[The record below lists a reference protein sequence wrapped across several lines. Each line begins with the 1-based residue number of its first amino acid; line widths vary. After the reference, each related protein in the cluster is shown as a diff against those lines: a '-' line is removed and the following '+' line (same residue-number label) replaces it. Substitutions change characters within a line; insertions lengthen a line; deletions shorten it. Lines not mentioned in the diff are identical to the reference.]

1 MRIFQYVGGISKG
14 PRVSMMLLH
23 VLISVSLL
31 LSSAA
36 ASELINP
43 YFEQLSL
50 EEGLSQTIVECIAQ
64 DQRGFMWFGTED
76 GLNRYDGYTFTVLRH
91 DPEDPNSLT
100 YNHILSLYVDK
111 AGYIWIGTFDSG
123 LDKYDPYTENFVHY
137 RFDQDNPKSLS
148 NDHVI
153 SILEDSSGSLWIG
166 TMRGLNRLDR
176 ETGAFTRYLN
186 DPSNHGSISNNT
198 ARVIYEDRSGTLWV
212 GTEGG
217 GLNRFVRG
225 EDRFV
230 RYTTDPRDP
239 ASIGHDHIR
248 AIHEDRSGTL
258 WIGTVGG
265 GLSALDSDRESFT
278 TYRHD
283 RNDPSSL
290 SHDQV
295 YAIHEDRTGALWIGT
310 NGGGLNRFDPRTR
323 TFTSYTS
330 DPSDPSS
337 LSYDEI
343 YDIFEDHSG
352 VVWLGT
358 YGGGINK
365 FDSKRKKFEVYR
377 PRPGDPNSLSQAIV
391 WTIFEEEETGVL
403 WIGTHGGG
411 LDRLD
416 RKTNS
421 WTHYRHD
428 PNDPHSLTS
437 DIVRVVYEDSRGTL
451 WVATH
456 GGGLCILDR
465 RTGRFTAFRN
475 DPDDP
480 SSISHDQLRSVYED
494 RTGTLWFGTNGGGLN
509 RFNRSRRTFTRY
521 TNDPDDPRSLS
532 NDYVRV
538 MHEDRDGNFW
548 IGTQGGGLELM
559 ERETGAF
566 THFRNDPADTNSV
579 SSDYVFSILED
590 DAGTLWIG
598 TWGGGLNRFDRRNRT
613 FSRYIVEDGLA
624 SNSVYGGL
632 MDEQGNI
639 WLSTNNGISRF
650 TPRTETFKNYT
661 VDDGLQ
667 GNEFNGN
674 SFFKSASGEMFFG
687 GTYGLTSF
695 YPHEIKDNPF
705 IPPIVITSFS
715 KFNKE
720 VRFDRPLSEIG
731 ELVLSHKD
739 YVFSFE
745 FAALDYSAPSKNQ
758 YAYRM
763 KGLDED
769 WIPTGSDKRFAYY
782 TTLPPGRYEFMVKG
796 SNNDGLWNEEGTSVR
811 IRITPPFHQTWWF
824 RAVVFLAAVL
834 LIRAWFRRRMRSTR
848 ITAELEAAHDA
859 QMSIMPHTDPEIEG
873 LDISGICIP
882 ANEVGGDFYDYI
894 SLNVNKDRFGIVIGD
909 VAGKAMKAAMVAV
922 MSSGMVFSKADE
934 DLTTDQIATR
944 LNRAIYHKTDEI
956 IYTALCLGF
965 IDVKTKEFSFTLAG
979 FCPPILKSGETLQ
992 RLDGVGPRFPLGILE
1007 DVAYEQRSIQLA
1019 HGDVLVL
1026 YTDGVTEARN
1036 REKEF
1041 YGHDGLERLVGQ
1053 MDSNRMTAS
1062 EIKESIV
1069 ADVDRFARKAPQMD
1083 DMTVIVVKVD

>member
-1 MRIFQYVGGISKG
+1 MLIHSDRIRRMFLVRSTIAL
-14 PRVSMMLLH
+14 VFAFALLIHTH
-23 VLISVSLL
+23 VAADSVS
-31 LSSAA
+31 
-36 ASELINP
+36 IH
-43 YFEQLSL
+43 FEQLSL

-111 AGYIWIGTFDSG
+111 AGYIWVGTFDSG
-123 LDKYDPYTENFVHY
+123 LDRFDPYTESFTHY
-137 RFDQDNPKSLS
+137 RHDPGDPSSLS

-153 SILEDSSGSLWIG
+153 SILEDSFGDLWIG

-176 ETGAFTRYLN
+176 ETGEFTRYLN
-186 DPSNHGSISNNT
+186 DPADTGSISHNT
-198 ARVIYEDRSGTLWV
+198 ARVIYEDRSGTLWI

-217 GLNRFVRG
+217 GL
-225 EDRFV
+225 DRFV
-230 RYTTDPRDP
+230 REEDRFISYTNDPNNP
-239 ASIGHDHIR
+239 TSIAHDQVR
-248 AIHEDRSGTL
+248 AIHEDRSGVL

-265 GLSALDSDRESFT
+265 GLCALDGDRETFT
-278 TYRHD
+278 NYRHVPG
-283 RNDPSSL
+283 DPTSIG
-290 SHDQV
+290 HDQI
-295 YAIHEDRTGALWIGT
+295 YAIHEDRTGKLWIGT
-310 NGGGLNRFDPRTR
+310 NGGGLAMFDPKTR
-323 TFTSYTS
+323 TFTSYTN

-343 YDIFEDHSG
+343 YDIFEDNSG
-352 VVWLGT
+352 VIWLGT
-358 YGGGINK
+358 YGGGVNK

-377 PRPGDPNSLSQAIV
+377 PRPGDPNSLSQSIV
-391 WTIFEEEETGVL
+391 WTIYEEEETGVL

-411 LDRLD
+411 LNRFDRNAN
-416 RKTNS
+416 R

-428 PNDPHSLTS
+428 PDDPYSLTA
-437 DIVRVVYEDSRGTL
+437 DIVRVVYLDSRGTF

-465 RTGRFTAFRN
+465 DTGRFTSFRH

-480 SSISHDQLRSVYED
+480 HSISSDQLRSIYED
-494 RTGTLWFGTNGGGLN
+494 RSGTLWFGTNGGGLN
-509 RFNRSRRTFTRY
+509 RFDRAHRTFTRY
-521 TNDPDDPRSLS
+521 VNDPDDPQSLS

-538 MHEDRDGNFW
+538 MHEDGDGNFW

-559 ERETGAF
+559 DREAGLF
-566 THFRNDPADTNSV
+566 SHFKNDPADSNSV

-590 DAGTLWIG
+590 EAGILWLG
-598 TWGGGLNRFDRRNRT
+598 TWGGGLNRFDRRSRT
-613 FSRYIVEDGLA
+613 FSHYTVEDGLA

-632 MDEQGNI
+632 MDGQGNI
-639 WLSTNNGISRF
+639 WISTNNGISRF

-674 SFFKSASGEMFFG
+674 SFFKSESGEMFFG
-687 GTYGLTSF
+687 GTYGLTAF

-705 IPPIVITSFS
+705 VPPIVITSFS

-720 VRFDRPLSEIG
+720 VKFDKPLSDIR

-763 KGLDED
+763 KGLDDD
-769 WIPTGSDKRFAYY
+769 WIYTGSDKRFAYY
-782 TTLPPGRYEFMVKG
+782 TTLPSGRYEFMVKG
-796 SNNDGLWNEEGTSVR
+796 SNNDGLWNEEGTSVK

-824 RAVVFLAAVL
+824 RAIVFLAAVFL
-834 LIRAWFRRRMRSTR
+834 VRIWYRRRMRNTR
-848 ITAELEAAHDA
+848 ITAELNAAHDA
-859 QMSIMPHTDPEIEG
+859 QMSIMPHRDPRIEG

-894 SLNVNKDRFGIVIGD
+894 SMNMNKERFGIVIGD

-934 DLTTDQIATR
+934 DLPTDQIATH
-944 LNRAIYHKTDEI
+944 LNRALYYKTDEI

-965 IDVKTKEFSFTLAG
+965 IDVRTKEFSFTLAG
-979 FCPPILKSGETLQ
+979 FCPPLLKSGGRLQ
-992 RLDGVGPRFPLGILE
+992 RLDGIGPRFPLGILE
-1007 DVAYEQRSIQLA
+1007 DVVYERRTIQLA
-1019 HGDVLVL
+1019 PGDVLVM
-1026 YTDGVTEARN
+1026 YTDGVTEARDQS
-1036 REKEF
+1036 KEF
-1041 YGHDGLERLVGQ
+1041 YGHEGLEGLVGK
-1053 MDSNRMTAS
+1053 MSSENMTAKD
-1062 EIKESIV
+1062 IKDSIV
-1069 ADVDRFARKAPQMD
+1069 DDVKRFSGDTPQTD
-1083 DMTVIVVKVD
+1083 DMTVIVVKVE

>member
-1 MRIFQYVGGISKG
+1 MRDSANTY
-14 PRVSMMLLH
+14 RTVSATMLLF
-23 VLISVSLL
+23 SLL
-31 LSSAA
+31 LLAMFGMTNAA
-36 ASELINP
+36 DRASVR
-43 YFEQLSL
+43 FEELSL
-50 EEGLSQTIVECIAQ
+50 EEGLSQTIVECITQ

-91 DPEDPNSLT
+91 DPENPNSLV
-100 YNHILSLYVDK
+100 YNHILSLLVDR

-123 LDKYDPYTENFVHY
+123 LDRFDPYSENFTHY
-137 RFDQDNPKSLS
+137 RYDAGNPQSLS

-153 SILEDSSGSLWIG
+153 SIFEDSSGYLWVG
-166 TMRGLNRLDR
+166 TMLGLNRLNR
-176 ETGAFTRYLN
+176 ETGSFTRYIY
-186 DPSNHGSISNNT
+186 DPDDLHSISHNT
-198 ARVIYEDRSGTLWV
+198 VRVIYEDHSGTLWI

-217 GLNRFVRG
+217 GLNRYDR
-225 EDRFV
+225 ENDRFI
-230 RYTTDPRDP
+230 RYVTDPDNP
-239 ASIGHDHIR
+239 SSISHNSIR
-248 AIHEDRSGTL
+248 AIHEDISGVL

-265 GLSALDSDRESFT
+265 GLNALDKDRRSFT
-278 TYRHD
+278 RYLHD
-283 RNDPSSL
+283 PDDPKSL

-295 YAIHEDRTGALWIGT
+295 YAIHEDRTGTLWIGT
-310 NGGGLNRFDPRTR
+310 NGGGLNRFDRR
-323 TFTSYTS
+323 NQTFTHYIN

-337 LSYDEI
+337 ISYNEI
-343 YDIFEDHSG
+343 YDIFEDQSG
-352 VVWLGT
+352 VIWLGT

-365 FDSKRKKFEVYR
+365 FDSKRKKFELYR
-377 PRPGDPNSLSQAIV
+377 PRPGDPNSLSQPIV
-391 WTIFEEEETGVL
+391 WTIYEEEDTGIL

-411 LDRLD
+411 LNRLD
-416 RKTNS
+416 RNRNT

-428 PNDPHSLTS
+428 PEDPHSLTS
-437 DIVRVVYEDSRGTL
+437 DIVRVVYEDSRGTF

-465 RTGRFTAFRN
+465 KTGRFSAFRH
-475 DPDDP
+475 DPNDP
-480 SSISHDQLRSVYED
+480 SSISSDQLRSVYED
-494 RTGTLWFGTNGGGLN
+494 RSGTLWFGTNGGGLN
-509 RFNRSRRTFTRY
+509 RMDRASGTFTRY
-521 TNDPDDPRSLS
+521 SHDPDDPESLS

-538 MHEDRDGNFW
+538 FYEDIEGNFW
-548 IGTQGGGLELM
+548 IGTQGGGLEEM
-559 ERETGAF
+559 DRETGLF
-566 THFRNDPADTNSV
+566 THYKNVPDDTNSV

-590 DAGTLWIG
+590 DAGILWIG
-598 TWGGGLNRFDRRNRT
+598 TWGGGLNRFDKKRGL
-613 FSRYIVEDGLA
+613 FSHYTVEDGLA

-639 WLSTNNGISRF
+639 WISTNNGISRF

-674 SFFKSASGEMFFG
+674 SFFKSSSGEMFFG
-687 GTYGLTSF
+687 GTYGLTTF
-695 YPHEIKDNPF
+695 YPHEIKDNPYV
-705 IPPIVITSFS
+705 PPVVITSFS

-720 VRFDRPLSEIG
+720 VKFDKPLSDID
-731 ELVLSHKD
+731 ELLLSHKD

-796 SNNDGLWNEEGTSVR
+796 SNNDGLWNEEGTSVK

-824 RAVVFLAAVL
+824 RAIVFLTFVL
-834 LIRAWFRRRMRSTR
+834 LVRIWYDRRMRNTR
-848 ITAELEAAHDA
+848 ITAELNAAHDA
-859 QMSIMPHTDPEIEG
+859 QMSIMPHTDPKIEG

-894 SLNVNKDRFGIVIGD
+894 SMNMNKERFGIVIGD

-934 DLTTDQIATR
+934 DLPTDQIATR
-944 LNRAIYHKTDEI
+944 LNRAIYYKTDEI

-965 IDVKTKEFSFTLAG
+965 IDVKSKEFSFTLAG
-979 FCPPILKSGETLQ
+979 FCPPLLKSGGALQ
-992 RLDGVGPRFPLGILE
+992 RLDGIGPRFPLGILE
-1007 DVAYEQRSIQLA
+1007 DVVYEKRTIQLA
-1019 HGDVLVL
+1019 PGDVLVL
-1026 YTDGVTEARN
+1026 YTDGVTEARDHA
-1036 REKEF
+1036 KEF
-1041 YGHDGLERLVGQ
+1041 YGHDGLEGLMGK
-1053 MDSNRMTAS
+1053 MDLKHMSARQ
-1062 EIKESIV
+1062 IKDSIV
-1069 ADVDRFARKAPQMD
+1069 GDVKKFSGGVPQTD
-1083 DMTVIVVKVD
+1083 DMTVIVVKVE